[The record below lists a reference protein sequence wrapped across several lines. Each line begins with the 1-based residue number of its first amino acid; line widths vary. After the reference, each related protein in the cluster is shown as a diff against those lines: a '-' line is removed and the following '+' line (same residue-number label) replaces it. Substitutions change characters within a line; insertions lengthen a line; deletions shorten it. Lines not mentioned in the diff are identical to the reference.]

1 VSIQD
6 QLGEQPCWGCGP
18 NSPNGLRIKSY
29 WRRDHAVCEWQ
40 PQPDHVGWPGVLNG
54 GILAAVVDCHCIA
67 TAIAD
72 ASQLEARLCSSPR
85 RISFA
90 TASLSI
96 QYLRPVPIDA
106 PISLEARILDREGRK
121 SRVSC
126 SVTSNATL
134 CATAEVLAIR
144 LTAPLSSTP

>member
-1 VSIQD
+1 MPIQD

-18 NSPNGLRIKSY
+18 NSPSGLRIKSY
-29 WRRDHAVCEWQ
+29 WRGDHAVSNWQ
-40 PQPDHVGWPGVLNG
+40 PERDHVGWPDILNG

-72 ASQLEARLCSSPR
+72 ASQLEALFSLSPR
-85 RISFA
+85 PIGFA

-96 QYLRPVPIDA
+96 QYLSPVPIAA
-106 PISLEARILDREGRK
+106 PVSLDARILDRQGRK
-121 SRVSC
+121 TRVSC
-126 SVTSNATL
+126 SVTSNTTL

-144 LTAPLSSTP
+144 LAAPLNCAP